1 LAQIDGARMNGV
13 VMAVPTA
20 RERLP
25 TDGID
30 GTRMNDVVM
39 SVPTTRERLP
49 TAGDETVRLLTA
61 IWERQL
67 QRSPIRPDENFFD
80 LGGDSLLAIT
90 LFLEIGKATGR
101 DLPITTIYEAPTIA
115 ELAATLERDAAP
127 QFSPLVLM
135 KAGDDDLPPVFI
147 AHGLGGNVMEIF
159 PLAKRVQSRQ
169 PIYAI
174 QAKGVDGVGVP
185 YERVEDMARFYLD
198 AIRQVQPHGPYFLA
212 GYSFG
217 GLVVLEMAE
226 RLSEEGETIAFLGM
240 LDTYPHPRFWPLACR
255 IDVLA
260 RLAKRH
266 AAALMDM
273 AFGDVVP
280 FLVKRFARL
289 ATYFGSRSVS
299 SRNAATRRSPQPSLQ
314 LVFDYADVAWTQY
327 RPRSYGGNVTFLR
340 AEICLRFPENP
351 LAMWGKLVR
360 KLDVHTVPGDH
371 LGMVKEQV
379 DGLAS
384 RLSACLREAASPLE
398 LCGNSPERHQVGRTG

>member
-1 LAQIDGARMNGV
+1 LAQIDGARMNDV

-20 RERLP
+20 RERMP
-25 TDGID
+25 TD
-30 GTRMNDVVM
+30 
-39 SVPTTRERLP
+39 
-49 TAGDETVRLLTA
+49 GDETVRLLTA

-67 QRSPIRPDENFFD
+67 QRSPIRTDENFFD

-90 LFLEIGKATGR
+90 LFLEIAKATGR

-115 ELAATLERDAAP
+115 ELAVILGRDATP

-159 PLAKRVQSRQ
+159 PLAKRVQSGQ

-174 QAKGVDGVGVP
+174 QAKGVDGAGIP
-185 YERVEDMARFYLD
+185 HERVEDMAQFYLD

-217 GLVVLEMAE
+217 GLVALEMAQ
-226 RLSEEGETIAFLGM
+226 RLLEESETVAFLGM

-255 IDVLA
+255 INVLA

-266 AAALMDM
+266 AVALVHM
-273 AFGDVVP
+273 AFGDVAP
-280 FLVKRFARL
+280 FLMERFARL
-289 ATYFGSRSVS
+289 SKYFGSPSAKLRNDGTSRSS
-299 SRNAATRRSPQPSLQ
+299 QPSLQ

-327 RPRSYGGNVTFLR
+327 RPRFYRGTVTFLR
-340 AEICLRFPENP
+340 AETCLRFPSDP
-351 LAMWGKLVR
+351 LAMWGRLVQ

-371 LGMVKEQV
+371 VGMVRELV
-379 DGLAS
+379 DGLAAH
-384 RLSACLREAASPLE
+384 LSACLRKVVSPQE
-398 LCGNSPERHQVGRTG
+398 LYACLPEYDQVRRIG

>member
-1 LAQIDGARMNGV
+1 LAQIGGTRMNDL
-13 VMAVPTA
+13 VMAAPTA
-20 RERLP
+20 RERMP
-25 TDGID
+25 RDG
-30 GTRMNDVVM
+30 
-39 SVPTTRERLP
+39 PETT
-49 TAGDETVRLLTA
+49 RLLTA

-67 QRSPIRPDENFFD
+67 QRSPIGADENFFD

-90 LFLEIGKATGR
+90 LFLEIAKETGR

-127 QFSPLVLM
+127 QFSPLVLV

-159 PLAKRVQSRQ
+159 PLAKRVQSGQ

-185 YERVEDMARFYLD
+185 HERVEDMAQFYLD
-198 AIRQVQPHGPYFLA
+198 AVREVQPHGPYFLA

-217 GLVVLEMAE
+217 GLVALEMAQ
-226 RLSEEGETIAFLGM
+226 RLSKEGETIAFLGM
-240 LDTYPHPRFWPLACR
+240 LDTYPHPRFWPLACHMNALSR
-255 IDVLA
+255 VA
-260 RLAKRH
+260 RRH
-266 AAALMDM
+266 AVALMHM

-280 FLVKRFARL
+280 FLMERFAHL
-289 ATYFGSRSVS
+289 SVYFGLRSVS
-299 SRNAATRRSPQPSLQ
+299 PRNAGTSRSSQPSLQ

-327 RPRSYGGNVTFLR
+327 RPRFYRGNVTFLR
-340 AEICLRFPENP
+340 AEVCLRFPEDP
-351 LAMWGKLVR
+351 FAMWGKLVG

-371 LGMVKEQV
+371 MGLVREQV

-384 RLSACLREAASPLE
+384 RLSACLREAAPSHEVSASIP
-398 LCGNSPERHQVGRTG
+398 NRHQVRRTG